1 MKKSKKVLLSAA
13 IAAAIMGSVS
23 LPQIYAADIGSGV
36 TLKATTTPLWV
47 GGGYD
52 VKTTNKNLNTTFA
65 TQDGLKNVN
74 SELAGKANSTDIA
87 NQVSTKEVVADN
99 VNATNVNAS
108 NLSVSGKAEFNGTDG
123 VSIKDSLNVG
133 GNVQANTINTKTIT
147 ADEANVVKGNISNL
161 SVSGKAEFN
170 GTDGVSI
177 KDSLNVGGNVQ
188 ANTINTKTI
197 TADEANVVKGNIS
210 NLSVSGKAE
219 FNGTDGVSI
228 SDDLNVGGHVE
239 ANTINATGAISSTQI
254 NGTTVNADKVDTNKL
269 TVGNID
275 NVEQAITD
283 NKTAAD
289 KAQKTADGAQKD
301 ATKANYKA
309 DAALKVTGNG
319 VLYNHATNLT
329 DGVNQNTTAIS
340 DNKAAIS
347 ANKAAADKAQKTADG
362 AQKDAT
368 KANYKADAALKV
380 TGNGVLYNHAT
391 NLTDGVNQNKL
402 AADKAQA
409 AADKAQKTADANTDS
424 INALDGRVTTNES
437 NIAKNT
443 TAIANETNDR
453 VAADTVLS
461 NRITENSSAIQSLR
475 HDVSDL
481 GTEIDNVG
489 AISAALAGLHPLDW
503 NGSGSK
509 FQLSAAAGTYDGK
522 QAMALGGFYHPN
534 RNMLLSLGVSS
545 SLGSDRKT
553 AGNVGI
559 TFRVGKGSNGTVSD
573 DVAERLA
580 AMDQKISQLESQ
592 NQKLTSM
599 LAIVDPSLTK
609 EFPDV
614 PANHWAYEAVSKL
627 AGNGIVEG
635 YPDGDF
641 HGDRT
646 MTRYEMAQ
654 VIYKALKKGGTVD
667 QKLVK
672 EFNKEIEAAKAND
685 AQ

>member
-23 LPQIYAADIGSGV
+23 LPQIQAADIG
-36 TLKATTTPLWV
+36 
-47 GGGYD
+47 
-52 VKTTNKNLNTTFA
+52 
-65 TQDGLKNVN
+65 
-74 SELAGKANSTDIA
+74 
-87 NQVSTKEVVADN
+87 
-99 VNATNVNAS
+99 
-108 NLSVSGKAEFNGTDG
+108 DG
-123 VSIKDSLNVG
+123 VSVSTTGCLVHVVVSDKCLNNTALATNEDLKKVNDELNKKANAADIENQVNTKKVVASDSLTVGNDTFNVDAESG
-133 GNVQANTINTKTIT
+133 ITSAKNLHGDQLTAGNATFDTTDANTTTT
-147 ADEANVVKGNISNL
+147 
-161 SVSGKAEFN
+161 
-170 GTDGVSI
+170 GTLTV
-177 KDSLNVGGNVQ
+177 
-188 ANTINTKTI
+188 
-197 TADEANVVKGNIS
+197 
-210 NLSVSGKAE
+210 
-219 FNGTDGVSI
+219 
-228 SDDLNVGGHVE
+228 
-239 ANTINATGAISSTQI
+239 TGDTRLD
-254 NGTTVNADKVDTNKL
+254 GTTLAKEIEAGKL

-283 NKTAAD
+283 NK
-289 KAQKTADGAQKD
+289 
-301 ATKANYKA
+301 
-309 DAALKVTGNG
+309 
-319 VLYNHATNLT
+319 
-329 DGVNQNTTAIS
+329 
-340 DNKAAIS
+340 AAI
-347 ANKAAADKAQKTADG
+347 T
-362 AQKDAT
+362 
-368 KANYKADAALKV
+368 
-380 TGNGVLYNHAT
+380 
-391 NLTDGVNQNKL
+391 
-402 AADKAQA
+402 
-409 AADKAQKTADANTDS
+409 
-424 INALDGRVTTNES
+424 
-437 NIAKNT
+437 
-443 TAIANETNDR
+443 NETNNR
-453 VAADTVLS
+453 VAADDALS
-461 NRITENSSAIQSLR
+461 TRITENSTAIQSLR

-534 RNMLLSLGVSS
+534 RNMMLSLGVSS
-545 SLGSDRKT
+545 SFGSDRKT

-592 NQKLTSM
+592 NQKLTSI

-654 VIYKALKKGGTVD
+654 VIYKALKKGGAVD

-672 EFNKEIEAAKAND
+672 EFNKEIEAVKANN

>member
-1 MKKSKKVLLSAA
+1 
-13 IAAAIMGSVS
+13 MGSVS
-23 LPQIYAADIGSGV
+23 LPQIQAADIGSGV
-36 TLKATTTPLWV
+36 HLKATSSGIPF

-52 VKTTNKNLNTTFA
+52 VKTTNPQLDTTLA
-65 TQDGLKNVN
+65 TQEGLNNVN
-74 SELAGKANSTDIA
+74 SE
-87 NQVSTKEVVADN
+87 
-99 VNATNVNAS
+99 
-108 NLSVSGKAEFNGTDG
+108 
-123 VSIKDSLNVG
+123 
-133 GNVQANTINTKTIT
+133 TI
-147 ADEANVVKGNISNL
+147 
-161 SVSGKAEFN
+161 
-170 GTDGVSI
+170 
-177 KDSLNVGGNVQ
+177 
-188 ANTINTKTI
+188 
-197 TADEANVVKGNIS
+197 
-210 NLSVSGKAE
+210 
-219 FNGTDGVSI
+219 
-228 SDDLNVGGHVE
+228 
-239 ANTINATGAISSTQI
+239 
-254 NGTTVNADKVDTNKL
+254 
-269 TVGNID
+269 
-275 NVEQAITD
+275 
-283 NKTAAD
+283 
-289 KAQKTADGAQKD
+289 
-301 ATKANYKA
+301 
-309 DAALKVTGNG
+309 
-319 VLYNHATNLT
+319 
-329 DGVNQNTTAIS
+329 
-340 DNKAAIS
+340 
-347 ANKAAADKAQKTADG
+347 
-362 AQKDAT
+362 
-368 KANYKADAALKV
+368 
-380 TGNGVLYNHAT
+380 
-391 NLTDGVNQNKL
+391 
-402 AADKAQA
+402 KAQA

-592 NQKLTSM
+592 NQKLTSI

-654 VIYKALKKGGTVD
+654 VIYKALKKGGSVD

-672 EFNKEIEAAKAND
+672 EFNKEIEAVKAND

>member
-23 LPQIYAADIGSGV
+23 LPQIQAAEIGSGV
-36 TLKATTTPLWV
+36 NLKATSSGVPAF
-47 GGGYD
+47 GGYD
-52 VKTTNKNLNTTFA
+52 VKTTDKNLDTTLA
-65 TQDGLKNVN
+65 TQEGLRNVN
-74 SELAGKANSTDIA
+74 SELKDIKDNMKDSLDKAAQATNKANSAA
-87 NQVSTKEVVADN
+87 NDAQV
-99 VNATNVNAS
+99 
-108 NLSVSGKAEFNGTDG
+108 
-123 VSIKDSLNVG
+123 
-133 GNVQANTINTKTIT
+133 
-147 ADEANVVKGNISNL
+147 
-161 SVSGKAEFN
+161 
-170 GTDGVSI
+170 
-177 KDSLNVGGNVQ
+177 
-188 ANTINTKTI
+188 
-197 TADEANVVKGNIS
+197 
-210 NLSVSGKAE
+210 
-219 FNGTDGVSI
+219 
-228 SDDLNVGGHVE
+228 
-239 ANTINATGAISSTQI
+239 
-254 NGTTVNADKVDTNKL
+254 
-269 TVGNID
+269 
-275 NVEQAITD
+275 
-283 NKTAAD
+283 AAD
-289 KAQKTADGAQKD
+289 KATNNAQM
-301 ATKANYKA
+301 AS
-309 DAALKVTGNG
+309 DAAN
-319 VLYNHATNLT
+319 
-329 DGVNQNTTAIS
+329 DAI
-340 DNKAAIS
+340 N
-347 ANKAAADKAQKTADG
+347 AADKA
-362 AQKDAT
+362 
-368 KANYKADAALKV
+368 
-380 TGNGVLYNHAT
+380 NHAADNIKSDLDKKVDKTKYNWDKAQT
-391 NLTDGVNQNKL
+391 NAAVQETKDNLNTFKNEQAVNNQAQRKDINQNKQDIKAN
-402 AADKAQA
+402 AAAIDQKVDKTQYNKDKALTNA
-409 AADKAQKTADANTDS
+409 AVQETKDTLTTFQKEQNINNEAQRKDINQNKQDIKA
-424 INALDGRVTTNES
+424 NAS
-437 NIAKNT
+437 
-443 TAIANETNDR
+443 AITKETNDR

-461 NRITENSSAIQSLR
+461 NRISDNSSAIQSLR

-592 NQKLTSM
+592 NQKLTSI

-672 EFNKEIEAAKAND
+672 EFNKEIEAVKAND

>member
-1 MKKSKKVLLSAA
+1 MILNEKSKKVLLSAA

-23 LPQIYAADIGSGV
+23 LPQIQAADIGSGV

-52 VKTTNKNLNTTFA
+52 VKTTDKNLNTTFA

-87 NQVSTKEVVADN
+87 NQVSTKEVVADT

-108 NLSVSGKAEFNGTDG
+108 NLSVSGKAEFNGIDG

-133 GNVQANTINTKTIT
+133 DKVQANKIN
-147 ADEANVVKGNISNL
+147 A
-161 SVSGKAEFN
+161 
-170 GTDGVSI
+170 
-177 KDSLNVGGNVQ
+177 
-188 ANTINTKTI
+188 KTI

-289 KAQKTADGAQKD
+289 KAQATADAAQKD

-329 DGVNQNTTAIS
+329 DGVNQNTLAAEKNATAIEQNKQDIKANAS
-340 DNKAAIS
+340 AINKAQA
-347 ANKAAADKAQKTADG
+347 TADG

-368 KANYKADAALKV
+368 KANDKADAALKV

-391 NLTDGVNQNKL
+391 NLTDGVNQNTL
-402 AADKAQA
+402 AAEK
-409 AADKAQKTADANTDS
+409 
-424 INALDGRVTTNES
+424 NAKDIET
-437 NIAKNT
+437 
-443 TAIANETNDR
+443 ETNDR

-461 NRITENSSAIQSLR
+461 NRISDNSSAIQSLR

-592 NQKLTSM
+592 NQKLTSI

-654 VIYKALKKGGTVD
+654 VIYKALKKGGSVD

-672 EFNKEIEAAKAND
+672 EFNKEIEAVKAND

>member
-23 LPQIYAADIGSGV
+23 LPQIQAAEIGSGV
-36 TLKATTTPLWV
+36 NLKATKTSSILPPV

-52 VKTTNKNLNTTFA
+52 VKTTNPNLDATLA
-65 TQDGLKNVN
+65 TQEGLRNVN
-74 SELAGKANSTDIA
+74 SELAGKANAADIA
-87 NQVSTKEVVADN
+87 QKVKTKEVVADN

-108 NLSVSGKAEFNGTDG
+108 NLSVSGKTEFTSKDGVSISDNLNVGGNVQANEIKANTITANEANVVKSNISNLSVSGKAEFNGKDG
-123 VSIKDSLNVG
+123 VSISDDLNVG

-161 SVSGKAEFN
+161 SVSGKAEF
-170 GTDGVSI
+170 T
-177 KDSLNVGGNVQ
+177 
-188 ANTINTKTI
+188 
-197 TADEANVVKGNIS
+197 
-210 NLSVSGKAE
+210 
-219 FNGTDGVSI
+219 GTDGVSI

-289 KAQKTADGAQKD
+289 KAQATADAAQKD

-329 DGVNQNTTAIS
+329 DGVNQNTLAAEKNAKDIEQNKQDIKANASAT
-340 DNKAAIS
+340 NKAQA
-347 ANKAAADKAQKTADG
+347 TADA

-391 NLTDGVNQNKL
+391 NLTDGVNQNTL
-402 AADKAQA
+402 AAEKNA
-409 AADKAQKTADANTDS
+409 TD
-424 INALDGRVTTNES
+424 I
-437 NIAKNT
+437 K
-443 TAIANETNDR
+443 NETNDR
-453 VAADTVLS
+453 IAADTVLS

-534 RNMLLSLGVSS
+534 RNMMLSLGVSS
-545 SLGSDRKT
+545 SFGSDRKT

-627 AGNGIVEG
+627 AGNDIIEG

-641 HGDRT
+641 HGDRA
-646 MTRYEMAQ
+646 MTRYEIAQ

-672 EFNKEIEAAKAND
+672 EFNKEIEAVKANN

>member
-23 LPQIYAADIGSGV
+23 VPQIYA
-36 TLKATTTPLWV
+36 
-47 GGGYD
+47 YD
-52 VKTTNKNLNTTFA
+52 LT
-65 TQDGLKNVN
+65 
-74 SELAGKANSTDIA
+74 AG
-87 NQVSTKEVVADN
+87 N
-99 VNATNVNAS
+99 VNATTGN
-108 NLSVSGKAEFNGTDG
+108 FNQ
-123 VSIKDSLNVG
+123 LNVG
-133 GNVQANTINTKTIT
+133 GKAQFN
-147 ADEANVVKGNISNL
+147 DEVSIDKDLN
-161 SVSGKAEFN
+161 VSGNVKAN
-170 GTDGVSI
+170 I
-177 KDSLNVGGNVQ
+177 
-188 ANTINTKTI
+188 I
-197 TADEANVVKGNIS
+197 ADEANVVKGNIS

-228 SDDLNVGGHVE
+228 SDDLNVGGNVQ
-239 ANTINATGAISSTQI
+239 ANKIKVDDTIIADNANVVNSNISNLSVSGKAEFKGIGGVSISDDLKVGGNVQAGSLQVKGDAHLE
-254 NGTTVNADKVDTNKL
+254 GTTLANEIGAGKVVSDKIEAGKIEAGKTTTDSLTVTGNTRLEGTTLAKEIGAGKVVSDKIEAGKIEAGKTTTDSLTVTGNTRLEGTTLAKEIGAGKVVSDEIEAGKL

-283 NKTAAD
+283 NKTA
-289 KAQKTADGAQKD
+289 
-301 ATKANYKA
+301 
-309 DAALKVTGNG
+309 
-319 VLYNHATNLT
+319 
-329 DGVNQNTTAIS
+329 IS
-340 DNKAAIS
+340 DNKAAI
-347 ANKAAADKAQKTADG
+347 T
-362 AQKDAT
+362 
-368 KANYKADAALKV
+368 
-380 TGNGVLYNHAT
+380 
-391 NLTDGVNQNKL
+391 
-402 AADKAQA
+402 
-409 AADKAQKTADANTDS
+409 
-424 INALDGRVTTNES
+424 
-437 NIAKNT
+437 
-443 TAIANETNDR
+443 NETNDR
-453 VAADTVLS
+453 VAADAKLS
-461 NRITENSSAIQSLR
+461 NRISDNSSAIQSLR

-672 EFNKEIEAAKAND
+672 EFNKEIEAVKAND

>member
-23 LPQIYAADIGSGV
+23 LPQIQAADIGSGV

-52 VKTTNKNLNTTFA
+52 VKTTDKNLNTTFA

-87 NQVSTKEVVADN
+87 NQVSTKEVVADT
-99 VNATNVNAS
+99 V
-108 NLSVSGKAEFNGTDG
+108 
-123 VSIKDSLNVG
+123 
-133 GNVQANTINTKTIT
+133 
-147 ADEANVVKGNISNL
+147 NVVNGN
-161 SVSGKAEFN
+161 F
-170 GTDGVSI
+170 
-177 KDSLNVGGNVQ
+177 
-188 ANTINTKTI
+188 
-197 TADEANVVKGNIS
+197 S

-289 KAQKTADGAQKD
+289 KAQATADAAQKD

-329 DGVNQNTTAIS
+329 DGVNQNTLAAEKNATAIEQNKQDIKANAS
-340 DNKAAIS
+340 AINKAQA
-347 ANKAAADKAQKTADG
+347 TADG

-368 KANYKADAALKV
+368 KANDKADAALKV

-391 NLTDGVNQNKL
+391 NLTDGVNQNTL
-402 AADKAQA
+402 AAEK
-409 AADKAQKTADANTDS
+409 
-424 INALDGRVTTNES
+424 NAKDIET
-437 NIAKNT
+437 
-443 TAIANETNDR
+443 ETNDR

-461 NRITENSSAIQSLR
+461 NRISDNSSAIQSLR

-592 NQKLTSM
+592 NQKLTSI

-654 VIYKALKKGGTVD
+654 VIYKALKKGGSVD

-672 EFNKEIEAAKAND
+672 EFNKEIEAVKAND

>member
-1 MKKSKKVLLSAA
+1 MLPYLVKKSKKVLLSAA

-23 LPQIYAADIGSGV
+23 VPQIYADDV
-36 TLKATTTPLWV
+36 T
-47 GGGYD
+47 
-52 VKTTNKNLNTTFA
+52 
-65 TQDGLKNVN
+65 
-74 SELAGKANSTDIA
+74 
-87 NQVSTKEVVADN
+87 ADN
-99 VNATNVNAS
+99 VNAITGNFS
-108 NLSVSGKAEFNGTDG
+108 Q
-123 VSIKDSLNVG
+123 LNVG
-133 GNVQANTINTKTIT
+133 GKAQFN
-147 ADEANVVKGNISNL
+147 DE
-161 SVSGKAEFN
+161 
-170 GTDGVSI
+170 VSI
-177 KDSLNVGGNVQ
+177 DK
-188 ANTINTKTI
+188 
-197 TADEANVVKGNIS
+197 
-210 NLSVSGKAE
+210 
-219 FNGTDGVSI
+219 
-228 SDDLNVGGHVE
+228 DLNVGGHVE

-289 KAQKTADGAQKD
+289 KAQATADAAQKD

-329 DGVNQNTTAIS
+329 DGVNQNTLAAEKNATAIEQNKQDIKANAS
-340 DNKAAIS
+340 ATNKAQA
-347 ANKAAADKAQKTADG
+347 TADA

-391 NLTDGVNQNKL
+391 NLTDGVNQNTL
-402 AADKAQA
+402 AAEKNAKDIETEKNNRVVADNELSNRISDNKA
-409 AADKAQKTADANTDS
+409 
-424 INALDGRVTTNES
+424 
-437 NIAKNT
+437 
-443 TAIANETNDR
+443 AITNETNDR

-461 NRITENSSAIQSLR
+461 NRISDNSSAIQSLR

-592 NQKLTSM
+592 NQKLTSI

-654 VIYKALKKGGTVD
+654 VIYKALKKGGSVD

-672 EFNKEIEAAKAND
+672 EFNKEIEAVKAND

>member
-1 MKKSKKVLLSAA
+1 MKKSKQVLLSAA

-23 LPQIYAADIGSGV
+23 LPQVQAATIGDGV
-36 TLKATTTPLWV
+36 KVSASQFPEF
-47 GGGYD
+47 GKYD
-52 VKTTNKNLNTTFA
+52 VKTTNPNLNTTLA
-65 TQDGLKNVN
+65 TQEGLKNVN
-74 SELAGKANSTDIA
+74 SELAGKANAAAIA
-87 NQVSTKEVVADN
+87 NQVITKEVVADN

-108 NLSVSGKAEFNGTDG
+108 NLNVGGKASFNDN
-123 VSIKDSLNVG
+123 VSIDQDLTVD
-133 GNVQANTINTKTIT
+133 GNVQANAIKANTIT
-147 ADEANVVKGNISNL
+147 ADEANVVKS
-161 SVSGKAEFN
+161 
-170 GTDGVSI
+170 
-177 KDSLNVGGNVQ
+177 
-188 ANTINTKTI
+188 
-197 TADEANVVKGNIS
+197 NIS

-228 SDDLNVGGHVE
+228 SDDLKVGGHVE
-239 ANTINATGAISSTQI
+239 ANTINATGAISSNQI
-254 NGTTVNADKVDTNKL
+254 NGTTVNADNLDANTTKTGKL

-283 NKTAAD
+283 NKAAAD

-301 ATKANYKA
+301 ATKANDKA

-329 DGVNQNTTAIS
+329 DGVNLNT
-340 DNKAAIS
+340 
-347 ANKAAADKAQKTADG
+347 
-362 AQKDAT
+362 
-368 KANYKADAALKV
+368 
-380 TGNGVLYNHAT
+380 
-391 NLTDGVNQNKL
+391 L
-402 AADKAQA
+402 AAEKNAKDIENETNNRVV
-409 AADKAQKTADANTDS
+409 AD
-424 INALDGRVTTNES
+424 NALSDRITNNS
-437 NIAKNT
+437 N
-443 TAIANETNDR
+443 AITNETNDR

-534 RNMLLSLGVSS
+534 RNMMLSLGVSS

-646 MTRYEMAQ
+646 ITRYEMAQ

-672 EFNKEIEAAKAND
+672 EFNKEIEAVKAND

>member
-23 LPQIYAADIGSGV
+23 LPQIQAADIGSGV
-36 TLKATTTPLWV
+36 EVSASPISELHNGK
-47 GGGYD
+47 YD
-52 VKTTNKNLNTTFA
+52 VKTTNKHLNTTLA
-65 TQDGLKNVN
+65 TQKGLENVN
-74 SELAGKANSTDIA
+74 SELAGKANAADIA
-87 NQVSTKEVVADN
+87 NQVITNEVVATD

-108 NLSVSGKAEFNGTDG
+108 NLKVGGQASFNDN
-123 VSIKDSLNVG
+123 VSID
-133 GNVQANTINTKTIT
+133 Q
-147 ADEANVVKGNISNL
+147 
-161 SVSGKAEFN
+161 
-170 GTDGVSI
+170 
-177 KDSLNVGGNVQ
+177 
-188 ANTINTKTI
+188 
-197 TADEANVVKGNIS
+197 
-210 NLSVSGKAE
+210 
-219 FNGTDGVSI
+219 
-228 SDDLNVGGHVE
+228 DLTVGGHVE
-239 ANTINATGAISSTQI
+239 ANTINATGAISSNQI
-254 NGTTVNADKVDTNKL
+254 NGTTVNADNLDANTTKTGKL

-283 NKTAAD
+283 NKAAADKAQKTADGAQKDATKANYKADAALKVTGDGVLYNHATNLTDGVNQNTLAAEKAQKTADKAQTAAD

-329 DGVNQNTTAIS
+329 DGVNQNT
-340 DNKAAIS
+340 
-347 ANKAAADKAQKTADG
+347 
-362 AQKDAT
+362 
-368 KANYKADAALKV
+368 
-380 TGNGVLYNHAT
+380 
-391 NLTDGVNQNKL
+391 L
-402 AADKAQA
+402 AAEKNA
-409 AADKAQKTADANTDS
+409 TD
-424 INALDGRVTTNES
+424 I
-437 NIAKNT
+437 K
-443 TAIANETNDR
+443 NETNDR
-453 VAADTVLS
+453 IAADTVLS

-534 RNMLLSLGVSS
+534 RNMMLSLGVSS
-545 SLGSDRKT
+545 SFGSDRKT

-627 AGNGIVEG
+627 AGNDIIEG

-641 HGDRT
+641 HGDRA
-646 MTRYEMAQ
+646 MTRYEIAQ

-672 EFNKEIEAAKAND
+672 EFNKEIEAVKANN

>member
-1 MKKSKKVLLSAA
+1 MHFFNIFFYILLRISVIWLSSLYFLLLLYWLIQYNNDIKANVSA
-13 IAAAIMGSVS
+13 
-23 LPQIYAADIGSGV
+23 
-36 TLKATTTPLWV
+36 
-47 GGGYD
+47 
-52 VKTTNKNLNTTFA
+52 TNKAQATADSKVDQSKYNWDKAQTNAAVQETKDNLNTFQKE
-65 TQDGLKNVN
+65 QDVN
-74 SELAGKANSTDIA
+74 NKAQRKDIEQNKQDIKANAAA
-87 NQVSTKEVVADN
+87 N
-99 VNATNVNAS
+99 
-108 NLSVSGKAEFNGTDG
+108 
-123 VSIKDSLNVG
+123 
-133 GNVQANTINTKTIT
+133 
-147 ADEANVVKGNISNL
+147 
-161 SVSGKAEFN
+161 
-170 GTDGVSI
+170 
-177 KDSLNVGGNVQ
+177 
-188 ANTINTKTI
+188 
-197 TADEANVVKGNIS
+197 
-210 NLSVSGKAE
+210 
-219 FNGTDGVSI
+219 
-228 SDDLNVGGHVE
+228 
-239 ANTINATGAISSTQI
+239 
-254 NGTTVNADKVDTNKL
+254 
-269 TVGNID
+269 
-275 NVEQAITD
+275 
-283 NKTAAD
+283 

-301 ATKANYKA
+301 ATKAIYKA

-329 DGVNQNTTAIS
+329 DGVNQNT
-340 DNKAAIS
+340 
-347 ANKAAADKAQKTADG
+347 
-362 AQKDAT
+362 
-368 KANYKADAALKV
+368 
-380 TGNGVLYNHAT
+380 
-391 NLTDGVNQNKL
+391 L
-402 AADKAQA
+402 AAEK
-409 AADKAQKTADANTDS
+409 
-424 INALDGRVTTNES
+424 NAKDIE
-437 NIAKNT
+437 
-443 TAIANETNDR
+443 NETNNR

-534 RNMLLSLGVSS
+534 RNMMLSLGVSS
-545 SLGSDRKT
+545 SFGSDRKT

-592 NQKLTSM
+592 NQKLTSI

-654 VIYKALKKGGTVD
+654 VIYKALKKGGAVD

-672 EFNKEIEAAKAND
+672 EFNKEIEAVKANN

>member
-23 LPQIYAADIGSGV
+23 LPQIQAANIGSGV

-52 VKTTNKNLNTTFA
+52 VKTTDKNLNTTLA
-65 TQDGLKNVN
+65 TQEGLKNVN

-108 NLSVSGKAEFNGTDG
+108 NLSVSGKAEFNGIDG

-133 GNVQANTINTKTIT
+133 DKVQANKINAKTIT

-177 KDSLNVGGNVQ
+177 KDSLNVGDKVQ
-188 ANTINTKTI
+188 ANKINAKTI

-289 KAQKTADGAQKD
+289 KAQATADAAQKD
-301 ATKANYKA
+301 ATKANDKA

-329 DGVNQNTTAIS
+329 DGVNQNTLAAEKNATAIEQNKQDIKANAS
-340 DNKAAIS
+340 ATNKAQA
-347 ANKAAADKAQKTADG
+347 TADA

-368 KANYKADAALKV
+368 KANDKADAALKV

-391 NLTDGVNQNKL
+391 NLTDGVNQNTL
-402 AADKAQA
+402 AAEKNAKDIETEKNNRVV
-409 AADKAQKTADANTDS
+409 AD
-424 INALDGRVTTNES
+424 NELS
-437 NIAKNT
+437 NRISDNKV
-443 TAIANETNDR
+443 AITNETNDR

-461 NRITENSSAIQSLR
+461 NRISDNSSAIQSLR

-559 TFRVGKGSNGTVSD
+559 TFRVGKGSDGTVSD

-592 NQKLTSM
+592 NQKLTSI

-654 VIYKALKKGGTVD
+654 VIYKALKKGGSVD

-672 EFNKEIEAAKAND
+672 EFNKEIEAVKAND

>member
-23 LPQIYAADIGSGV
+23 LPQVEAADIGSGV
-36 TLKATTTPLWV
+36 NLKATSTGIPF

-52 VKTTNKNLNTTFA
+52 VKTTDPNLNTTLA
-65 TQDGLKNVN
+65 TQEGLKNVN

-99 VNATNVNAS
+99 VNATNVNA
-108 NLSVSGKAEFNGTDG
+108 G
-123 VSIKDSLNVG
+123 
-133 GNVQANTINTKTIT
+133 
-147 ADEANVVKGNISNL
+147 
-161 SVSGKAEFN
+161 
-170 GTDGVSI
+170 
-177 KDSLNVGGNVQ
+177 
-188 ANTINTKTI
+188 
-197 TADEANVVKGNIS
+197 

-239 ANTINATGAISSTQI
+239 ANTINATGAISSNQI
-254 NGTTVNADKVDTNKL
+254 NGTTVNADTVDANTTKTGSLQVKGDARLEGTTLAKEIGAGKVVSDEIEAGKL

-283 NKTAAD
+283 NKTAI
-289 KAQKTADGAQKD
+289 T
-301 ATKANYKA
+301 
-309 DAALKVTGNG
+309 
-319 VLYNHATNLT
+319 
-329 DGVNQNTTAIS
+329 
-340 DNKAAIS
+340 
-347 ANKAAADKAQKTADG
+347 
-362 AQKDAT
+362 
-368 KANYKADAALKV
+368 
-380 TGNGVLYNHAT
+380 
-391 NLTDGVNQNKL
+391 
-402 AADKAQA
+402 
-409 AADKAQKTADANTDS
+409 
-424 INALDGRVTTNES
+424 
-437 NIAKNT
+437 
-443 TAIANETNDR
+443 NETNDR
-453 VAADTVLS
+453 VAADAKLS
-461 NRITENSSAIQSLR
+461 NRISDNSSAIQSLR

-672 EFNKEIEAAKAND
+672 EFNKEIEAVKAND

>member
-23 LPQIYAADIGSGV
+23 VPQIYAEDV
-36 TLKATTTPLWV
+36 T
-47 GGGYD
+47 
-52 VKTTNKNLNTTFA
+52 
-65 TQDGLKNVN
+65 
-74 SELAGKANSTDIA
+74 
-87 NQVSTKEVVADN
+87 ADN
-99 VNATNVNAS
+99 VNATTGNFS
-108 NLSVSGKAEFNGTDG
+108 Q
-123 VSIKDSLNVG
+123 LNVG
-133 GNVQANTINTKTIT
+133 GKAQFN
-147 ADEANVVKGNISNL
+147 DEVSIDKDLN
-161 SVSGKAEFN
+161 VSGNVKAN
-170 GTDGVSI
+170 I
-177 KDSLNVGGNVQ
+177 
-188 ANTINTKTI
+188 I
-197 TADEANVVKGNIS
+197 ADEANVVKGNIS

-228 SDDLNVGGHVE
+228 SDSLTVGNDTFKVDAESGITSAKILHGDQLTAGNATFDTTD
-239 ANTINATGAISSTQI
+239 ANTTKTGTLTVTG
-254 NGTTVNADKVDTNKL
+254 NTRLEGTTLAKEIGAGKVVSDEIEAGKL

-283 NKTAAD
+283 NKTAI
-289 KAQKTADGAQKD
+289 
-301 ATKANYKA
+301 
-309 DAALKVTGNG
+309 
-319 VLYNHATNLT
+319 T
-329 DGVNQNTTAIS
+329 DNKTAIS
-340 DNKAAIS
+340 DNKAAI
-347 ANKAAADKAQKTADG
+347 T
-362 AQKDAT
+362 
-368 KANYKADAALKV
+368 
-380 TGNGVLYNHAT
+380 
-391 NLTDGVNQNKL
+391 
-402 AADKAQA
+402 
-409 AADKAQKTADANTDS
+409 
-424 INALDGRVTTNES
+424 
-437 NIAKNT
+437 
-443 TAIANETNDR
+443 NETNDR
-453 VAADTVLS
+453 VAADAKLS
-461 NRITENSSAIQSLR
+461 NRISDNSSAIQSLR

-672 EFNKEIEAAKAND
+672 EFNKEIEAVKAND

>member
-23 LPQIYAADIGSGV
+23 VPQIYADDLI
-36 TLKATTTPLWV
+36 
-47 GGGYD
+47 
-52 VKTTNKNLNTTFA
+52 
-65 TQDGLKNVN
+65 
-74 SELAGKANSTDIA
+74 
-87 NQVSTKEVVADN
+87 ADN
-99 VNATNVNAS
+99 VNATTGNFS
-108 NLSVSGKAEFNGTDG
+108 Q
-123 VSIKDSLNVG
+123 LNVG
-133 GNVQANTINTKTIT
+133 GKAQFN
-147 ADEANVVKGNISNL
+147 DEVSIDKDLN
-161 SVSGKAEFN
+161 VSGNVKAN
-170 GTDGVSI
+170 I
-177 KDSLNVGGNVQ
+177 
-188 ANTINTKTI
+188 I
-197 TADEANVVKGNIS
+197 ADEANVVKGNIS

-283 NKTAAD
+283 NNTAAD
-289 KAQKTADGAQKD
+289 KAQATADGAQKD

-391 NLTDGVNQNKL
+391 NLTDGVNQN
-402 AADKAQA
+402 
-409 AADKAQKTADANTDS
+409 
-424 INALDGRVTTNES
+424 
-437 NIAKNT
+437 T
-443 TAIANETNDR
+443 TAISDNKAAITKETNDR

-461 NRITENSSAIQSLR
+461 NRITDNSSAIQSLR

-481 GTEIDNVG
+481 DTEIDNVG

-592 NQKLTSM
+592 NQKLTSI

-654 VIYKALKKGGTVD
+654 VIYKALKKGGSVD

-672 EFNKEIEAAKAND
+672 EFNKEIEAVKAND

>member
-1 MKKSKKVLLSAA
+1 MASDAANDAINAADKANHAADNIKSDLDKKVDKTKYNWDKAQTNAA
-13 IAAAIMGSVS
+13 V
-23 LPQIYAADIGSGV
+23 QETKD
-36 TLKATTTPLWV
+36 
-47 GGGYD
+47 
-52 VKTTNKNLNTTFA
+52 NLNTF
-65 TQDGLKNVN
+65 KNEQAVN
-74 SELAGKANSTDIA
+74 NQAQRKDIEQNKKDIKANA
-87 NQVSTKEVVADN
+87 AAAD
-99 VNATNVNAS
+99 
-108 NLSVSGKAEFNGTDG
+108 KAQ
-123 VSIKDSLNVG
+123 K
-133 GNVQANTINTKTIT
+133 T
-147 ADEANVVKGNISNL
+147 ADS
-161 SVSGKAEFN
+161 
-170 GTDGVSI
+170 
-177 KDSLNVGGNVQ
+177 
-188 ANTINTKTI
+188 
-197 TADEANVVKGNIS
+197 
-210 NLSVSGKAE
+210 
-219 FNGTDGVSI
+219 
-228 SDDLNVGGHVE
+228 
-239 ANTINATGAISSTQI
+239 
-254 NGTTVNADKVDTNKL
+254 KVDQSKYNWDKAQTNAAVQETK
-269 TVGNID
+269 D
-275 NVEQAITD
+275 NLNTFKNEQAVNNQAQRKDIEQ
-283 NKTAAD
+283 NKKDIKANAAAAD

-301 ATKANYKA
+301 ATKANDKA

-329 DGVNQNTTAIS
+329 DGVNQNT
-340 DNKAAIS
+340 
-347 ANKAAADKAQKTADG
+347 
-362 AQKDAT
+362 
-368 KANYKADAALKV
+368 
-380 TGNGVLYNHAT
+380 
-391 NLTDGVNQNKL
+391 L
-402 AADKAQA
+402 AAEK
-409 AADKAQKTADANTDS
+409 
-424 INALDGRVTTNES
+424 NAKDIE
-437 NIAKNT
+437 
-443 TAIANETNDR
+443 NETNNR

-592 NQKLTSM
+592 NQKLTSI

-672 EFNKEIEAAKAND
+672 EFNKEIEAVKAND

>member
-1 MKKSKKVLLSAA
+1 M
-13 IAAAIMGSVS
+13 
-23 LPQIYAADIGSGV
+23 
-36 TLKATTTPLWV
+36 
-47 GGGYD
+47 
-52 VKTTNKNLNTTFA
+52 
-65 TQDGLKNVN
+65 KNVN

-99 VNATNVNAS
+99 VNATNVNA
-108 NLSVSGKAEFNGTDG
+108 
-123 VSIKDSLNVG
+123 
-133 GNVQANTINTKTIT
+133 
-147 ADEANVVKGNISNL
+147 SNL

-301 ATKANYKA
+301 ATKANDKA

-368 KANYKADAALKV
+368 KANDKADAALKV

>member
-1 MKKSKKVLLSAA
+1 MANEIGAGKV
-13 IAAAIMGSVS
+13 VS
-23 LPQIYAADIGSGV
+23 DEIEAG
-36 TLKATTTPLWV
+36 KTTTDSLTV
-47 GGGYD
+47 TGDTRLEG
-52 VKTTNKNLNTTFA
+52 TTLANEI
-65 TQDGLKNVN
+65 G
-74 SELAGKANSTDIA
+74 AGKV
-87 NQVSTKEVVADN
+87 VSDEIEA
-99 VNATNVNAS
+99 
-108 NLSVSGKAEFNGTDG
+108 
-123 VSIKDSLNVG
+123 
-133 GNVQANTINTKTIT
+133 GNVQAYGSLQ
-147 ADEANVVKGNISNL
+147 VKGDARL
-161 SVSGKAEFN
+161 EG
-170 GTDGVSI
+170 
-177 KDSLNVGGNVQ
+177 
-188 ANTINTKTI
+188 
-197 TADEANVVKGNIS
+197 
-210 NLSVSGKAE
+210 
-219 FNGTDGVSI
+219 
-228 SDDLNVGGHVE
+228 
-239 ANTINATGAISSTQI
+239 
-254 NGTTVNADKVDTNKL
+254 KL

-283 NKTAAD
+283 NKTAI
-289 KAQKTADGAQKD
+289 T
-301 ATKANYKA
+301 
-309 DAALKVTGNG
+309 
-319 VLYNHATNLT
+319 
-329 DGVNQNTTAIS
+329 
-340 DNKAAIS
+340 
-347 ANKAAADKAQKTADG
+347 
-362 AQKDAT
+362 
-368 KANYKADAALKV
+368 
-380 TGNGVLYNHAT
+380 
-391 NLTDGVNQNKL
+391 
-402 AADKAQA
+402 
-409 AADKAQKTADANTDS
+409 
-424 INALDGRVTTNES
+424 
-437 NIAKNT
+437 
-443 TAIANETNDR
+443 NETNDR
-453 VAADTVLS
+453 VAADAKLS
-461 NRITENSSAIQSLR
+461 NRISDNSSAIQSLR

-672 EFNKEIEAAKAND
+672 EFNKEIEAVKAND

>member
-23 LPQIYAADIGSGV
+23 VPQIQAIYLDDLTSREV
-36 TLKATTTPLWV
+36 SATQGNFSQLAV
-47 GGGYD
+47 GGKAHFND
-52 VKTTNKNLNTTFA
+52 EVSIDKDLNVS
-65 TQDGLKNVN
+65 GNV
-74 SELAGKANSTDIA
+74 KANI
-87 NQVSTKEVVADN
+87 
-99 VNATNVNAS
+99 
-108 NLSVSGKAEFNGTDG
+108 
-123 VSIKDSLNVG
+123 I
-133 GNVQANTINTKTIT
+133 

-161 SVSGKAEFN
+161 SVSGKAEF
-170 GTDGVSI
+170 T
-177 KDSLNVGGNVQ
+177 
-188 ANTINTKTI
+188 
-197 TADEANVVKGNIS
+197 
-210 NLSVSGKAE
+210 
-219 FNGTDGVSI
+219 GTDGVSI
-228 SDDLNVGGHVE
+228 SDSLTVGNDTFKVDAESGITSAKILHGDQLTAGNATFNTTD
-239 ANTINATGAISSTQI
+239 ANTTTTGTLTVTGDARLE
-254 NGTTVNADKVDTNKL
+254 GTTLANEIGAGKVVSDEIEAGNVQAYGSLQVKGDARLEGTL

-275 NVEQAITD
+275 NVEKAITD
-283 NKTAAD
+283 NKTAI
-289 KAQKTADGAQKD
+289 
-301 ATKANYKA
+301 TK
-309 DAALKVTGNG
+309 
-319 VLYNHATNLT
+319 
-329 DGVNQNTTAIS
+329 
-340 DNKAAIS
+340 
-347 ANKAAADKAQKTADG
+347 
-362 AQKDAT
+362 
-368 KANYKADAALKV
+368 
-380 TGNGVLYNHAT
+380 
-391 NLTDGVNQNKL
+391 
-402 AADKAQA
+402 
-409 AADKAQKTADANTDS
+409 
-424 INALDGRVTTNES
+424 
-437 NIAKNT
+437 
-443 TAIANETNDR
+443 ETNDR

-461 NRITENSSAIQSLR
+461 NRISDNSSAIQSLR

-672 EFNKEIEAAKAND
+672 EFNKEIEAVKAND

>member
-1 MKKSKKVLLSAA
+1 M
-13 IAAAIMGSVS
+13 
-23 LPQIYAADIGSGV
+23 
-36 TLKATTTPLWV
+36 
-47 GGGYD
+47 
-52 VKTTNKNLNTTFA
+52 N
-65 TQDGLKNVN
+65 
-74 SELAGKANSTDIA
+74 
-87 NQVSTKEVVADN
+87 
-99 VNATNVNAS
+99 
-108 NLSVSGKAEFNGTDG
+108 VSGHVE
-123 VSIKDSLNVG
+123 
-133 GNVQANTINTKTIT
+133 ANTINATG
-147 ADEANVVKGNISNL
+147 AIS
-161 SVSGKAEFN
+161 STQIN
-170 GTDGVSI
+170 GTTVNAGKVDANEVSA
-177 KDSLNVGGNVQ
+177 KTTQTGSLQVTGDAHLKGTTF
-188 ANTINTKTI
+188 ADTI

-254 NGTTVNADKVDTNKL
+254 TGTTVNADKVDTNKL

-289 KAQKTADGAQKD
+289 KAQA
-301 ATKANYKA
+301 
-309 DAALKVTGNG
+309 
-319 VLYNHATNLT
+319 
-329 DGVNQNTTAIS
+329 
-340 DNKAAIS
+340 
-347 ANKAAADKAQKTADG
+347 TADG

>member
-23 LPQIYAADIGSGV
+23 LPQIQAAEIGDGV
-36 TLKATTTPLWV
+36 HLKATETSSILPSV

-52 VKTTNKNLNTTFA
+52 VKTTDPKLDATLA
-65 TQDGLKNVN
+65 TQEGLRNVN
-74 SELAGKANSTDIA
+74 SELKDIKDNMKDSLDKAAQATNKANSAANDAKVAAEKATNNAQMASDAANDAINAADKANHAADKA
-87 NQVSTKEVVADN
+87 NQATTNANSAANDAKVAAEKATNNALMASDAANDAINAADKANQAADN
-99 VNATNVNAS
+99 
-108 NLSVSGKAEFNGTDG
+108 
-123 VSIKDSLNVG
+123 IK
-133 GNVQANTINTKTIT
+133 
-147 ADEANVVKGNISNL
+147 
-161 SVSGKAEFN
+161 
-170 GTDGVSI
+170 
-177 KDSLNVGGNVQ
+177 
-188 ANTINTKTI
+188 
-197 TADEANVVKGNIS
+197 
-210 NLSVSGKAE
+210 
-219 FNGTDGVSI
+219 
-228 SDDLNVGGHVE
+228 SDLDK
-239 ANTINATGAISSTQI
+239 
-254 NGTTVNADKVDTNKL
+254 KVDKTQYNWDKAQTNAAVQETK
-269 TVGNID
+269 D
-275 NVEQAITD
+275 NLATFQKEQD
-283 NKTAAD
+283 VNNKAQRKDIEQNKKDIKANAAAAD
-289 KAQKTADGAQKD
+289 KAQKTADSKVDQSKYNWDKAQTNAAIQETKDNLATFQKEQDVNNKAQRKDIEQNKKDIKANAAATNKAQAD

-329 DGVNQNTTAIS
+329 DGVNQNTLAI
-340 DNKAAIS
+340 
-347 ANKAAADKAQKTADG
+347 
-362 AQKDAT
+362 
-368 KANYKADAALKV
+368 
-380 TGNGVLYNHAT
+380 
-391 NLTDGVNQNKL
+391 
-402 AADKAQA
+402 
-409 AADKAQKTADANTDS
+409 
-424 INALDGRVTTNES
+424 E
-437 NIAKNT
+437 
-443 TAIANETNDR
+443 NETNNR

-461 NRITENSSAIQSLR
+461 NRITDNSTAIQSLR

-534 RNMLLSLGVSS
+534 RNMMLSLGVSS
-545 SLGSDRKT
+545 SFGSDKKT

-627 AGNGIVEG
+627 AGNDIIEG

-641 HGDRT
+641 HGDRA
-646 MTRYEMAQ
+646 MTRYEIAQ

-672 EFNKEIEAAKAND
+672 EFNKEIEAVKANN

>member
-1 MKKSKKVLLSAA
+1 M
-13 IAAAIMGSVS
+13 
-23 LPQIYAADIGSGV
+23 
-36 TLKATTTPLWV
+36 
-47 GGGYD
+47 
-52 VKTTNKNLNTTFA
+52 N
-65 TQDGLKNVN
+65 NVN

-87 NQVSTKEVVADN
+87 NQVSTKEVVADT
-99 VNATNVNAS
+99 VNATNVNA
-108 NLSVSGKAEFNGTDG
+108 
-123 VSIKDSLNVG
+123 
-133 GNVQANTINTKTIT
+133 
-147 ADEANVVKGNISNL
+147 
-161 SVSGKAEFN
+161 
-170 GTDGVSI
+170 
-177 KDSLNVGGNVQ
+177 
-188 ANTINTKTI
+188 
-197 TADEANVVKGNIS
+197 S

-289 KAQKTADGAQKD
+289 KAQATADAAQKD

-329 DGVNQNTTAIS
+329 DGVNQNTLAAEKNATAIEQNKQDIKANAS
-340 DNKAAIS
+340 ATNKAQA
-347 ANKAAADKAQKTADG
+347 TADA

-391 NLTDGVNQNKL
+391 NLTDGVNQNTL
-402 AADKAQA
+402 AAEKNATAIEQNKQDIKANASATNKAQA
-409 AADKAQKTADANTDS
+409 TADAAQKDATKANYKADAALKVTGNGVLYNHATNLTDGVNQNTLAAEK
-424 INALDGRVTTNES
+424 NAKDIETEKNNRVVADNELS
-437 NIAKNT
+437 NRISDNKV
-443 TAIANETNDR
+443 AITNETNDR

-461 NRITENSSAIQSLR
+461 NRISDNSSAIQSLR

-580 AMDQKISQLESQ
+580 AMDQKISQLKSQ
-592 NQKLTSM
+592 NQKLTSI

-654 VIYKALKKGGTVD
+654 VIYKALKKGGSVD

-672 EFNKEIEAAKAND
+672 EFNKEIEAVKAND

>member
-23 LPQIYAADIGSGV
+23 LPQIQAADIGSGV

-52 VKTTNKNLNTTFA
+52 VKTTDKNLNTTFA

-87 NQVSTKEVVADN
+87 NQVSTKEVVADT

-108 NLSVSGKAEFNGTDG
+108 NLSVSGKAEFNGIDG

-133 GNVQANTINTKTIT
+133 DKVQANKIN
-147 ADEANVVKGNISNL
+147 A
-161 SVSGKAEFN
+161 
-170 GTDGVSI
+170 
-177 KDSLNVGGNVQ
+177 
-188 ANTINTKTI
+188 KTI

-289 KAQKTADGAQKD
+289 KAQATADAAQKD
-301 ATKANYKA
+301 ATKANDKA

-329 DGVNQNTTAIS
+329 DGVNQNTLAAEKNATAIEQNKQDIKANAS
-340 DNKAAIS
+340 AINKAQA
-347 ANKAAADKAQKTADG
+347 TADG

-368 KANYKADAALKV
+368 KANDKADAALKV

-391 NLTDGVNQNKL
+391 NLTDGVNQNTL
-402 AADKAQA
+402 AAEK
-409 AADKAQKTADANTDS
+409 
-424 INALDGRVTTNES
+424 NAKDIET
-437 NIAKNT
+437 
-443 TAIANETNDR
+443 ETNDR

-461 NRITENSSAIQSLR
+461 NRISDNSSAIQSLR

-592 NQKLTSM
+592 NQKLTSI

-654 VIYKALKKGGTVD
+654 VIYKALKKGGSVD

-672 EFNKEIEAAKAND
+672 EFNKEIEAVKAND

>member
-23 LPQIYAADIGSGV
+23 LPQIQAANIGSGV
-36 TLKATTTPLWV
+36 NLKATSTGISLT
-47 GGGYD
+47 GEYD
-52 VKTTNKNLNTTFA
+52 VKTTDKNLNTTLA
-65 TQDGLKNVN
+65 TQEGLKNVN

-108 NLSVSGKAEFNGTDG
+108 NLSVSGKAEFNGIDG

-133 GNVQANTINTKTIT
+133 DKVQANKIN
-147 ADEANVVKGNISNL
+147 A
-161 SVSGKAEFN
+161 
-170 GTDGVSI
+170 
-177 KDSLNVGGNVQ
+177 
-188 ANTINTKTI
+188 KTI

-289 KAQKTADGAQKD
+289 KAQATADAAQKD

-329 DGVNQNTTAIS
+329 DGVNQNTLAAEKNAKDIEQNKQDIKANASAT
-340 DNKAAIS
+340 NKAQA
-347 ANKAAADKAQKTADG
+347 TADA

-391 NLTDGVNQNKL
+391 NLTDGVNQNTL
-402 AADKAQA
+402 AAEKNAKDIETEKNNRVV
-409 AADKAQKTADANTDS
+409 AD
-424 INALDGRVTTNES
+424 NELS
-437 NIAKNT
+437 NRISDNKV
-443 TAIANETNDR
+443 AITNETNDR

-461 NRITENSSAIQSLR
+461 NRISDNSSAIQSLR

>member
-1 MKKSKKVLLSAA
+1 
-13 IAAAIMGSVS
+13 MGSVS
-23 LPQIYAADIGSGV
+23 LPQIQAANIGSGV

-52 VKTTNKNLNTTFA
+52 VKTTDKNLNTTFA

-99 VNATNVNAS
+99 VNATNVNA
-108 NLSVSGKAEFNGTDG
+108 
-123 VSIKDSLNVG
+123 
-133 GNVQANTINTKTIT
+133 
-147 ADEANVVKGNISNL
+147 SNL

-289 KAQKTADGAQKD
+289 KAQATADAAQKD

-329 DGVNQNTTAIS
+329 DGVNQNTLAAEKNAKDIETEKNNRVVADNELSNRIS
-340 DNKAAIS
+340 DNKVAI
-347 ANKAAADKAQKTADG
+347 T
-362 AQKDAT
+362 
-368 KANYKADAALKV
+368 
-380 TGNGVLYNHAT
+380 
-391 NLTDGVNQNKL
+391 
-402 AADKAQA
+402 
-409 AADKAQKTADANTDS
+409 
-424 INALDGRVTTNES
+424 
-437 NIAKNT
+437 
-443 TAIANETNDR
+443 NETNDR

-461 NRITENSSAIQSLR
+461 NRISDNSSAIQSLR

-592 NQKLTSM
+592 NQKLTSI

-672 EFNKEIEAAKAND
+672 EFNKEIEAVKAND

>member
-23 LPQIYAADIGSGV
+23 LPQIQAADISDGIKVSTSHGALDHKNW
-36 TLKATTTPLWV
+36 LKTDSPINGNESLAKQSDLE
-47 GGGYD
+47 
-52 VKTTNKNLNTTFA
+52 K
-65 TQDGLKNVN
+65 VN
-74 SELAGKANSTDIA
+74 SEA
-87 NQVSTKEVVADN
+87 V
-99 VNATNVNAS
+99 
-108 NLSVSGKAEFNGTDG
+108 
-123 VSIKDSLNVG
+123 
-133 GNVQANTINTKTIT
+133 
-147 ADEANVVKGNISNL
+147 
-161 SVSGKAEFN
+161 
-170 GTDGVSI
+170 
-177 KDSLNVGGNVQ
+177 
-188 ANTINTKTI
+188 
-197 TADEANVVKGNIS
+197 
-210 NLSVSGKAE
+210 
-219 FNGTDGVSI
+219 
-228 SDDLNVGGHVE
+228 
-239 ANTINATGAISSTQI
+239 
-254 NGTTVNADKVDTNKL
+254 
-269 TVGNID
+269 
-275 NVEQAITD
+275 
-283 NKTAAD
+283 
-289 KAQKTADGAQKD
+289 KAQATADGAQKD

-329 DGVNQNTTAIS
+329 DGVNQNTL
-340 DNKAAIS
+340 AAEKNAKDIE
-347 ANKAAADKAQKTADG
+347 NETNNRVVADKALSDRI
-362 AQKDAT
+362 
-368 KANYKADAALKV
+368 
-380 TGNGVLYNHAT
+380 T
-391 NLTDGVNQNKL
+391 NN
-402 AADKAQA
+402 
-409 AADKAQKTADANTDS
+409 S
-424 INALDGRVTTNES
+424 NAIT
-437 NIAKNT
+437 
-443 TAIANETNDR
+443 NETNDR

-461 NRITENSSAIQSLR
+461 NRISDNSSAIQSLR

-545 SLGSDRKT
+545 SFGSDRKT

-592 NQKLTSM
+592 NQKLTSI

-654 VIYKALKKGGTVD
+654 VIYKALKKGGSVD

-672 EFNKEIEAAKAND
+672 EFNKEIEAVKAND

>member
-23 LPQIYAADIGSGV
+23 LPQVEAADIGSGV
-36 TLKATTTPLWV
+36 NLKASKTSSILPPV

-52 VKTTNKNLNTTFA
+52 VKTTNPNLDTTLA
-65 TQDGLKNVN
+65 TQKGLDNVN
-74 SELAGKANSTDIA
+74 SELADKANDIEQ
-87 NQVSTKEVVADN
+87 NKNDIKDIKDN
-99 VNATNVNAS
+99 M
-108 NLSVSGKAEFNGTDG
+108 
-123 VSIKDSLNVG
+123 KDSLDKAA
-133 GNVQANTINTKTIT
+133 QATTN
-147 ADEANVVKGNISNL
+147 ANS
-161 SVSGKAEFN
+161 A
-170 GTDGVSI
+170 
-177 KDSLNVGGNVQ
+177 
-188 ANTINTKTI
+188 AND
-197 TADEANVVKGNIS
+197 AQV
-210 NLSVSGKAE
+210 
-219 FNGTDGVSI
+219 
-228 SDDLNVGGHVE
+228 
-239 ANTINATGAISSTQI
+239 
-254 NGTTVNADKVDTNKL
+254 
-269 TVGNID
+269 
-275 NVEQAITD
+275 
-283 NKTAAD
+283 AAD
-289 KAQKTADGAQKD
+289 KATNNALMASDAANDAINATDNANQAADKANSAANDAQVAADKATNNAQMASDAANDANQAADKANQAADNIKSDLDKKVDKDTYNKDKTTIAGQLDSLDNANKAQDAKIKNNAQAAANAQSTANNAQNTANNAQSAASKAQETADGAL
-301 ATKANYKA
+301 
-309 DAALKVTGNG
+309 AAAG
-319 VLYNHATNLT
+319 
-329 DGVNQNTTAIS
+329 TAQS
-340 DNKAAIS
+340 TAS
-347 ANKAAADKAQKTADG
+347 AAADA
-362 AQKDAT
+362 
-368 KANYKADAALKV
+368 
-380 TGNGVLYNHAT
+380 
-391 NLTDGVNQNKL
+391 
-402 AADKAQA
+402 
-409 AADKAQKTADANTDS
+409 ADANTDS

-534 RNMLLSLGVSS
+534 RNMMLSLGVSS

-592 NQKLTSM
+592 NQKLTSI

-654 VIYKALKKGGTVD
+654 VIYKALKKGGSVD

>member
-23 LPQIYAADIGSGV
+23 LPQIQAADIGSGV
-36 TLKATTTPLWV
+36 NLKATSTGISA

-52 VKTTNKNLNTTFA
+52 VKTTDKYLNTTLA
-65 TQDGLKNVN
+65 TQEGLKNVN

-108 NLSVSGKAEFNGTDG
+108 NLSVSGKAEFNGIDG

-133 GNVQANTINTKTIT
+133 DKVQANKINAKTIT

-177 KDSLNVGGNVQ
+177 KDSLNVGDKVQ
-188 ANTINTKTI
+188 ANKINAKTI

-289 KAQKTADGAQKD
+289 KAQATADAAQKD
-301 ATKANYKA
+301 ATKANDKA

-329 DGVNQNTTAIS
+329 DGVNQNTLAAEKNATAIEQNKQDIKANAS
-340 DNKAAIS
+340 ATNKAQA
-347 ANKAAADKAQKTADG
+347 TADA

-368 KANYKADAALKV
+368 KANDKADAALKV

-391 NLTDGVNQNKL
+391 NLTDGVNQNTL
-402 AADKAQA
+402 AAEKNAKDIETEKNNRVV
-409 AADKAQKTADANTDS
+409 AD
-424 INALDGRVTTNES
+424 NELS
-437 NIAKNT
+437 NRISDNKV
-443 TAIANETNDR
+443 AITNETNDR

-461 NRITENSSAIQSLR
+461 NRISDNSSAIQSLR

-592 NQKLTSM
+592 NQKLTSI

-654 VIYKALKKGGTVD
+654 VIYKALKKGGSVD

>member
-1 MKKSKKVLLSAA
+1 
-13 IAAAIMGSVS
+13 MGSVS
-23 LPQIYAADIGSGV
+23 LPQIQAADIGSGV

-133 GNVQANTINTKTIT
+133 G
-147 ADEANVVKGNISNL
+147 
-161 SVSGKAEFN
+161 
-170 GTDGVSI
+170 
-177 KDSLNVGGNVQ
+177 
-188 ANTINTKTI
+188 
-197 TADEANVVKGNIS
+197 
-210 NLSVSGKAE
+210 
-219 FNGTDGVSI
+219 
-228 SDDLNVGGHVE
+228 HVE

-301 ATKANYKA
+301 ATKANDKA

-368 KANYKADAALKV
+368 KANDKADAALKV

>member
-1 MKKSKKVLLSAA
+1 MHFFNIFFYILLRISVIWLSSLYFLLFLYWLIQYNNDIKANVSATNKA
-13 IAAAIMGSVS
+13 QAAADKAQATADSKVDQS
-23 LPQIYAADIGSGV
+23 KYNWDKAQTNAAVQETKD
-36 TLKATTTPLWV
+36 
-47 GGGYD
+47 
-52 VKTTNKNLNTTFA
+52 NLNTFQKE
-65 TQDGLKNVN
+65 QDVN
-74 SELAGKANSTDIA
+74 NKAQRKDIEQNKQDIKANAAA
-87 NQVSTKEVVADN
+87 N
-99 VNATNVNAS
+99 
-108 NLSVSGKAEFNGTDG
+108 
-123 VSIKDSLNVG
+123 
-133 GNVQANTINTKTIT
+133 
-147 ADEANVVKGNISNL
+147 
-161 SVSGKAEFN
+161 
-170 GTDGVSI
+170 
-177 KDSLNVGGNVQ
+177 
-188 ANTINTKTI
+188 
-197 TADEANVVKGNIS
+197 
-210 NLSVSGKAE
+210 
-219 FNGTDGVSI
+219 
-228 SDDLNVGGHVE
+228 
-239 ANTINATGAISSTQI
+239 
-254 NGTTVNADKVDTNKL
+254 
-269 TVGNID
+269 
-275 NVEQAITD
+275 
-283 NKTAAD
+283 

-329 DGVNQNTTAIS
+329 DGVNLNT
-340 DNKAAIS
+340 
-347 ANKAAADKAQKTADG
+347 
-362 AQKDAT
+362 KD
-368 KANYKADAALKV
+368 
-380 TGNGVLYNHAT
+380 
-391 NLTDGVNQNKL
+391 
-402 AADKAQA
+402 
-409 AADKAQKTADANTDS
+409 
-424 INALDGRVTTNES
+424 IE
-437 NIAKNT
+437 
-443 TAIANETNDR
+443 NETNNR

-534 RNMLLSLGVSS
+534 RNMMLSLGVSS
-545 SLGSDRKT
+545 SFGSDRKT

-592 NQKLTSM
+592 NQKLTSI

-646 MTRYEMAQ
+646 ITRYEMAQ

>member
-23 LPQIYAADIGSGV
+23 LPQIQAAEIGSGV
-36 TLKATTTPLWV
+36 NLKATSSGVPAF
-47 GGGYD
+47 GGYD
-52 VKTTNKNLNTTFA
+52 VKTTDKNLDTTLA
-65 TQDGLKNVN
+65 TQEGLRNVN
-74 SELAGKANSTDIA
+74 SELKDIKDNMKDSLDKAAQATNKANSAA
-87 NQVSTKEVVADN
+87 NDAQV
-99 VNATNVNAS
+99 
-108 NLSVSGKAEFNGTDG
+108 
-123 VSIKDSLNVG
+123 
-133 GNVQANTINTKTIT
+133 
-147 ADEANVVKGNISNL
+147 
-161 SVSGKAEFN
+161 
-170 GTDGVSI
+170 
-177 KDSLNVGGNVQ
+177 
-188 ANTINTKTI
+188 
-197 TADEANVVKGNIS
+197 
-210 NLSVSGKAE
+210 
-219 FNGTDGVSI
+219 
-228 SDDLNVGGHVE
+228 
-239 ANTINATGAISSTQI
+239 
-254 NGTTVNADKVDTNKL
+254 
-269 TVGNID
+269 
-275 NVEQAITD
+275 
-283 NKTAAD
+283 AAD
-289 KAQKTADGAQKD
+289 KATNNAQM
-301 ATKANYKA
+301 AS
-309 DAALKVTGNG
+309 DAAN
-319 VLYNHATNLT
+319 
-329 DGVNQNTTAIS
+329 DAI
-340 DNKAAIS
+340 N
-347 ANKAAADKAQKTADG
+347 AADKA
-362 AQKDAT
+362 
-368 KANYKADAALKV
+368 
-380 TGNGVLYNHAT
+380 NH
-391 NLTDGVNQNKL
+391 
-402 AADKAQA
+402 AADKANQA
-409 AADKAQKTADANTDS
+409 TNKANSAANDAQVAADKATNNAQMASDAANDA
-424 INALDGRVTTNES
+424 INAADKANHAADNIKSDLDKKVDKTKYNWDKAQTNAAVQETKD
-437 NIAKNT
+437 NLNTFKNEQAVNNQAQRKDINQNKQDIKANAA
-443 TAIANETNDR
+443 AITKETNDR

-461 NRITENSSAIQSLR
+461 NRISDNSSAIQSLR

-592 NQKLTSM
+592 NQKLTSI

-672 EFNKEIEAAKAND
+672 EFNKEIEAVKAND

>member
-23 LPQIYAADIGSGV
+23 VPQIQAAYLDNLTSGEV
-36 TLKATTTPLWV
+36 SATQGNFSQLAV
-47 GGGYD
+47 GGKAHFND
-52 VKTTNKNLNTTFA
+52 EVSIDKDLNVS
-65 TQDGLKNVN
+65 GNV
-74 SELAGKANSTDIA
+74 KANI
-87 NQVSTKEVVADN
+87 
-99 VNATNVNAS
+99 
-108 NLSVSGKAEFNGTDG
+108 
-123 VSIKDSLNVG
+123 I
-133 GNVQANTINTKTIT
+133 

-161 SVSGKAEFN
+161 SVSGKAEF
-170 GTDGVSI
+170 T
-177 KDSLNVGGNVQ
+177 
-188 ANTINTKTI
+188 
-197 TADEANVVKGNIS
+197 
-210 NLSVSGKAE
+210 
-219 FNGTDGVSI
+219 GTDGVSI
-228 SDDLNVGGHVE
+228 SDSLTVGNDTFKVDAESGITSAKILHGDQLTAGNATFDTTD
-239 ANTINATGAISSTQI
+239 ANTTKTGTLTVTGDARLE
-254 NGTTVNADKVDTNKL
+254 GTTLANEIGAGKVVSDEIEAGNVQAYGSLQVKGDARLEGKL
-269 TVGNID
+269 TVGKID
-275 NVEQAITD
+275 NVEKAITD
-283 NKTAAD
+283 N
-289 KAQKTADGAQKD
+289 Q
-301 ATKANYKA
+301 
-309 DAALKVTGNG
+309 
-319 VLYNHATNLT
+319 
-329 DGVNQNTTAIS
+329 TAI
-340 DNKAAIS
+340 
-347 ANKAAADKAQKTADG
+347 T
-362 AQKDAT
+362 
-368 KANYKADAALKV
+368 
-380 TGNGVLYNHAT
+380 
-391 NLTDGVNQNKL
+391 
-402 AADKAQA
+402 
-409 AADKAQKTADANTDS
+409 
-424 INALDGRVTTNES
+424 
-437 NIAKNT
+437 
-443 TAIANETNDR
+443 NETNDR
-453 VAADTVLS
+453 VAADAKLS
-461 NRITENSSAIQSLR
+461 NRISDNSSAIQSLR

-672 EFNKEIEAAKAND
+672 EFNKEIEAVKAND

>member
-23 LPQIYAADIGSGV
+23 LPQVEAADIGSGV
-36 TLKATTTPLWV
+36 NLKATSTGIPF

-52 VKTTNKNLNTTFA
+52 VKTTDPNLNTALA
-65 TQDGLKNVN
+65 TQEGLKNVN

-99 VNATNVNAS
+99 VNATNVNAG
-108 NLSVSGKAEFNGTDG
+108 NLSVSGKAEFNGIDG

-133 GNVQANTINTKTIT
+133 DKVQANKINAKTIT

-177 KDSLNVGGNVQ
+177 KDSLNVGDKVQ
-188 ANTINTKTI
+188 ANKINAKTI

-228 SDDLNVGGHVE
+228 SDSLTVGNDTFKVDAESGITSAKILHGDQLTADNATFNTTD
-239 ANTINATGAISSTQI
+239 ANTTKTGTLTVTGDARLE
-254 NGTTVNADKVDTNKL
+254 GTTLANEIGAGKVVSNEIEAGKL

-283 NKTAAD
+283 NKTA
-289 KAQKTADGAQKD
+289 
-301 ATKANYKA
+301 
-309 DAALKVTGNG
+309 
-319 VLYNHATNLT
+319 
-329 DGVNQNTTAIS
+329 IS
-340 DNKAAIS
+340 DNKAAI
-347 ANKAAADKAQKTADG
+347 T
-362 AQKDAT
+362 
-368 KANYKADAALKV
+368 
-380 TGNGVLYNHAT
+380 
-391 NLTDGVNQNKL
+391 
-402 AADKAQA
+402 
-409 AADKAQKTADANTDS
+409 
-424 INALDGRVTTNES
+424 
-437 NIAKNT
+437 
-443 TAIANETNDR
+443 NETNDR
-453 VAADTVLS
+453 VAADAKLS
-461 NRITENSSAIQSLR
+461 NRISDNSSAIQSLR

-672 EFNKEIEAAKAND
+672 EFNKEIEAVKAND

>member
-23 LPQIYAADIGSGV
+23 VPQIYADDVVHDSV
-36 TLKATTTPLWV
+36 T
-47 GGGYD
+47 
-52 VKTTNKNLNTTFA
+52 
-65 TQDGLKNVN
+65 
-74 SELAGKANSTDIA
+74 
-87 NQVSTKEVVADN
+87 
-99 VNATNVNAS
+99 ATNVNAVNGNFS
-108 NLSVSGKAEFNGTDG
+108 NLSVGGKANFTGIDG
-123 VSIKDSLNVG
+123 VSIGGDLNVV
-133 GNVQANTINTKTIT
+133 GNVQANKIKVDDTII
-147 ADEANVVKGNISNL
+147 ADNANVVNSNISNL
-161 SVSGKAEFN
+161 SVSGKAEF
-170 GTDGVSI
+170 T
-177 KDSLNVGGNVQ
+177 
-188 ANTINTKTI
+188 
-197 TADEANVVKGNIS
+197 
-210 NLSVSGKAE
+210 
-219 FNGTDGVSI
+219 GTDGVSI
-228 SDDLNVGGHVE
+228 SDSLTVGNGTFNVDAESGITSAKILHGDQLTAGNATFDTTD
-239 ANTINATGAISSTQI
+239 ANTTKTGTLTVTGDTRLE
-254 NGTTVNADKVDTNKL
+254 GTTLAKEIGAGKVVSDEIEAGKTTTDSLTVTGNTRLAGKL
-269 TVGNID
+269 TVGKID

-283 NKTAAD
+283 NKTAISD
-289 KAQKTADGAQKD
+289 NK
-301 ATKANYKA
+301 
-309 DAALKVTGNG
+309 
-319 VLYNHATNLT
+319 
-329 DGVNQNTTAIS
+329 TAIS
-340 DNKAAIS
+340 DNKAAI
-347 ANKAAADKAQKTADG
+347 
-362 AQKDAT
+362 T
-368 KANYKADAALKV
+368 K
-380 TGNGVLYNHAT
+380 
-391 NLTDGVNQNKL
+391 
-402 AADKAQA
+402 
-409 AADKAQKTADANTDS
+409 
-424 INALDGRVTTNES
+424 
-437 NIAKNT
+437 
-443 TAIANETNDR
+443 ETNDR

-461 NRITENSSAIQSLR
+461 NRISDNSSAIQSLR

-672 EFNKEIEAAKAND
+672 EFNKEIEAVKAND

>member
-1 MKKSKKVLLSAA
+1 M
-13 IAAAIMGSVS
+13 
-23 LPQIYAADIGSGV
+23 
-36 TLKATTTPLWV
+36 
-47 GGGYD
+47 
-52 VKTTNKNLNTTFA
+52 
-65 TQDGLKNVN
+65 
-74 SELAGKANSTDIA
+74 
-87 NQVSTKEVVADN
+87 
-99 VNATNVNAS
+99 
-108 NLSVSGKAEFNGTDG
+108 
-123 VSIKDSLNVG
+123 
-133 GNVQANTINTKTIT
+133 
-147 ADEANVVKGNISNL
+147 
-161 SVSGKAEFN
+161 
-170 GTDGVSI
+170 
-177 KDSLNVGGNVQ
+177 
-188 ANTINTKTI
+188 
-197 TADEANVVKGNIS
+197 
-210 NLSVSGKAE
+210 
-219 FNGTDGVSI
+219 
-228 SDDLNVGGHVE
+228 NVGGHVE

-289 KAQKTADGAQKD
+289 KAQATADAAQKDATKANDKADAALKVTGNGVLYNHATNLTDGVNQNTLAAEKNAKDIEQNKQDIKANASATNKAQATADAAQKD

-329 DGVNQNTTAIS
+329 DGVNQNTLAAEKNAKDIETEKNNRVVADNELSNRIS
-340 DNKAAIS
+340 DNKVAI
-347 ANKAAADKAQKTADG
+347 T
-362 AQKDAT
+362 
-368 KANYKADAALKV
+368 
-380 TGNGVLYNHAT
+380 
-391 NLTDGVNQNKL
+391 
-402 AADKAQA
+402 
-409 AADKAQKTADANTDS
+409 
-424 INALDGRVTTNES
+424 
-437 NIAKNT
+437 
-443 TAIANETNDR
+443 NETNDR

-461 NRITENSSAIQSLR
+461 NRISDNSSAIQSLR

-592 NQKLTSM
+592 NQKLTSI

-672 EFNKEIEAAKAND
+672 EFNKEIEAVKAND

>member
-1 MKKSKKVLLSAA
+1 MKDSLDKAA
-13 IAAAIMGSVS
+13 
-23 LPQIYAADIGSGV
+23 Q
-36 TLKATTTPLWV
+36 AT
-47 GGGYD
+47 
-52 VKTTNKNLNTTFA
+52 N
-65 TQDGLKNVN
+65 
-74 SELAGKANSTDIA
+74 KANSAA
-87 NQVSTKEVVADN
+87 NDAQV
-99 VNATNVNAS
+99 
-108 NLSVSGKAEFNGTDG
+108 
-123 VSIKDSLNVG
+123 
-133 GNVQANTINTKTIT
+133 
-147 ADEANVVKGNISNL
+147 
-161 SVSGKAEFN
+161 
-170 GTDGVSI
+170 
-177 KDSLNVGGNVQ
+177 
-188 ANTINTKTI
+188 
-197 TADEANVVKGNIS
+197 
-210 NLSVSGKAE
+210 
-219 FNGTDGVSI
+219 
-228 SDDLNVGGHVE
+228 
-239 ANTINATGAISSTQI
+239 
-254 NGTTVNADKVDTNKL
+254 
-269 TVGNID
+269 
-275 NVEQAITD
+275 
-283 NKTAAD
+283 AAD
-289 KAQKTADGAQKD
+289 KATNNAQMASDAATDAINAADKANQAADNIKSDLDKKVDKTQYKKDKAFTNAAIQETKDTLTTFQKEQDVNNKAQRKDINQNKQDIKANASAINKAQATADGAQKD
-301 ATKANYKA
+301 ATKANDKA

-329 DGVNQNTTAIS
+329 DGVNQNT
-340 DNKAAIS
+340 
-347 ANKAAADKAQKTADG
+347 
-362 AQKDAT
+362 
-368 KANYKADAALKV
+368 
-380 TGNGVLYNHAT
+380 
-391 NLTDGVNQNKL
+391 L
-402 AADKAQA
+402 AAEK
-409 AADKAQKTADANTDS
+409 
-424 INALDGRVTTNES
+424 NAKDIET
-437 NIAKNT
+437 
-443 TAIANETNDR
+443 ETNDR

-461 NRITENSSAIQSLR
+461 NRISDNSSAIQSLR

-592 NQKLTSM
+592 NQKLTSI

-672 EFNKEIEAAKAND
+672 EFNKEIEAVKAND

>member
-1 MKKSKKVLLSAA
+1 M
-13 IAAAIMGSVS
+13 
-23 LPQIYAADIGSGV
+23 
-36 TLKATTTPLWV
+36 
-47 GGGYD
+47 
-52 VKTTNKNLNTTFA
+52 
-65 TQDGLKNVN
+65 
-74 SELAGKANSTDIA
+74 
-87 NQVSTKEVVADN
+87 
-99 VNATNVNAS
+99 
-108 NLSVSGKAEFNGTDG
+108 
-123 VSIKDSLNVG
+123 KDSLDKAAQATTNANSAANDAKVAAEKAT
-133 GNVQANTINTKTIT
+133 NNALIASDAANDAINAADKANQAADNIKSDLDKKVDKTQYNWDKAQTNAAVQETKDNLATFKNEQAVNNQAQRKDIEQNKKDIKANAAAADKAQKT
-147 ADEANVVKGNISNL
+147 ADSKVDQSKYNWDKAQTNAAIQETKDNLDTFQKEQDVNNQAQRKDIEQNKKDIKANAAATN
-161 SVSGKAEFN
+161 KAQ
-170 GTDGVSI
+170 D
-177 KDSLNVGGNVQ
+177 
-188 ANTINTKTI
+188 
-197 TADEANVVKGNIS
+197 TAD
-210 NLSVSGKAE
+210 KA
-219 FNGTDGVSI
+219 
-228 SDDLNVGGHVE
+228 
-239 ANTINATGAISSTQI
+239 Q
-254 NGTTVNADKVDTNKL
+254 
-269 TVGNID
+269 
-275 NVEQAITD
+275 
-283 NKTAAD
+283 TAAD

-301 ATKANYKA
+301 ATKANDKA
-309 DAALKVTGNG
+309 DTALKVTGNG

-329 DGVNQNTTAIS
+329 DGVNQNT
-340 DNKAAIS
+340 
-347 ANKAAADKAQKTADG
+347 
-362 AQKDAT
+362 
-368 KANYKADAALKV
+368 
-380 TGNGVLYNHAT
+380 
-391 NLTDGVNQNKL
+391 L
-402 AADKAQA
+402 AAEK
-409 AADKAQKTADANTDS
+409 
-424 INALDGRVTTNES
+424 NAKDIE
-437 NIAKNT
+437 
-443 TAIANETNDR
+443 NETNNR

-592 NQKLTSM
+592 NQKLTSI

-654 VIYKALKKGGTVD
+654 VIYKALKKGGSVD

-672 EFNKEIEAAKAND
+672 EFNKEIEAVKAND